1 MKMKFIIF
9 TIVILTLI
17 AACSSMGLKQ
27 SGHKG
32 EIETENALFEKAETL
47 YKNETFDQAIA
58 AYSQYISRYPDGKM
72 IDAIFLKIGMAN
84 EQLNKNDQ
92 ALTYLKQLIQKFP
105 KSPFVM
111 DAHIEIL
118 SVYLKQGRFQ
128 ELEQDAKVILK
139 GSLHKTQ
146 RLKVYGVLG
155 DSSAAKGNSYE
166 AVQYY
171 DKMLQLISP
180 ESHSDVFDRVQSV
193 VDQLSIEQTKQ
204 LLEQSSAKGVRSHL
218 LYHLGKLHFAAKNF
232 KASETVFRELID
244 KYPDFR
250 ENKSVAQILDS
261 IASGEAFKP
270 YTLGCLLPLSGSY
283 AAYGQR
289 ALRGIEMALVHF
301 SHEAS
306 NFIPKLVVK
315 DTQSDPEH
323 AKNALKELAKEG
335 VAALIGPMVTAELVA
350 MEADALGVPMITL
363 TQKEYITDS
372 SPYVFR
378 NFITP
383 EMQVKALVNY
393 TSKTLGAKRYT
404 ILYPNENYGITFMS
418 LFWDEVVV
426 HDGMIV
432 GAESYNA
439 VQTDFADAIKKLVGL
454 YYPMSQDA
462 RKKALDHAKML
473 RDPKAALEFFD
484 PEEDNLLFLDNKKT
498 KKFEFNDGSE
508 DKITFMNEED
518 LGESQKDSEEEE
530 SIVDFN
536 AIFIPDSPKK
546 VGLIIPQLAFYDI
559 RNVCLLGTNIWH
571 SDNLIRMSR
580 RYLSNALVIDGFFVE
595 SEDYNIRKFVSDFS
609 EVYNEKPEI
618 FAATAYDSA
627 LIILNLLKD
636 PTIELRSQVKDHLL
650 SMRPYRGIT
659 GKTAFRPNGEV
670 SKDLFILGI
679 RNGKF
684 IEIGRLNPNPVNIDS
699 LSKKM
704 VNPTKETE
712 TNEARGEAK

>member
-1 MKMKFIIF
+1 MKMKYIIF
-9 TIVILTLI
+9 TITILSFIT
-17 AACSSMGLKQ
+17 ACSSMGLKQ
-27 SGHKG
+27 SKRKG
-32 EIETENALFEKAETL
+32 EIDTENALFEKAETQ
-47 YKNETFDQAIA
+47 YKNESFDQAIA

-72 IDAIFLKIGMAN
+72 IDAAFLKLGITHQQVG
-84 EQLNKNDQ
+84 KNDQ
-92 ALTYLKQLIQKFP
+92 ALTYLEQLIQKFP
-105 KSPFVM
+105 KSPFIM
-111 DAHIEIL
+111 DARIEIL
-118 SVYLKQGRFQ
+118 SVYLKQGRFRK
-128 ELEQDAKVILK
+128 LEQDATAILK
-139 GSLHKTQ
+139 DSLHATQ
-146 RLKVYGVLG
+146 RLKVYGLLG
-155 DSSAAKGNSYE
+155 DRSADMGNAFD

-171 DKMLQLISP
+171 DKMLQLISF
-180 ESHSDVFDRVQSV
+180 ESRSTVFDRVQSV
-193 VDQLSIEQTKQ
+193 VDQLSMGQTKHLLDQ
-204 LLEQSSAKGVRSHL
+204 LPAKGVYSHL
-218 LYHLGKLHFAAKNF
+218 LYHLGKLHFTAKNF
-232 KASETVFRELID
+232 EASEAVFRELTD
-244 KYPDFR
+244 KFPNFR

-289 ALRGIEMALVHF
+289 ALQGIEMALVHF
-301 SHEAS
+301 SQKAS
-306 NFIPKLVVK
+306 NFTPKLVVK

-323 AKNALKELAKEG
+323 ARNALQEMAKEG
-335 VAALIGPMVTAELVA
+335 VAAVIGPMVTTESVA

-372 SPYVFR
+372 SPYIFR

-383 EMQVKALVNY
+383 EMQVKALVNF

-404 ILYPNENYGITFMS
+404 ILYPNENYGTTFMN

-426 HDGMIV
+426 HDGTIV
-432 GAESYNA
+432 GAESYNV
-439 VQTDFADAIKKLVGL
+439 VQTDFADAIMRLVGL

-462 RKKALDHAKML
+462 RKKALDHVNML
-473 RDPKAALEFFD
+473 RDPKEALEFFES
-484 PEEDNLLFLDNKKT
+484 EEENLLFPDNKKT
-498 KKFEFNDGSE
+498 KKYKFGDDVD
-508 DKITFMNEED
+508 DKITFMNEEE
-518 LGESQKDSEEEE
+518 LEKAKKDSEEEE

-559 RNVCLLGTNIWH
+559 RDVYLLGTNIWH
-571 SDNLIRMSR
+571 SDSLIHMSR
-580 RYLSNALVIDGFFVE
+580 RYLSNAIVIDGFFVE

-650 SMRPYRGIT
+650 IMPPYKGIT

-679 RNGKF
+679 RNNKF
-684 IEIGRLNPNPVNIDS
+684 VEIGQLNPNPVNIE
-699 LSKKM
+699 LISKKM
-704 VNPTKETE
+704 VNPMEKP
-712 TNEARGEAK
+712 EANKAQEKAK

>member
-1 MKMKFIIF
+1 MKLIIF
-9 TIVILTLI
+9 TIVISTFI
-17 AACSSMGLKQ
+17 AACSSIGLKQ
-27 SGHKG
+27 SRQKG
-32 EIETENALFEKAETL
+32 EIDTEDALFQKAETL

-72 IDAIFLKIGMAN
+72 IEAAFLKLGIAH
-84 EQLNKNDQ
+84 EQLGQNDQ
-92 ALTYLKQLIQKFP
+92 ALIYLEQLIQKFP

-118 SVYLKQGRFQ
+118 SVYLKQGRFRK
-128 ELEQDAKVILK
+128 LEQDAKVILK
-139 GSLHKTQ
+139 DSLHKTQ

-155 DSSAAKGNSYE
+155 DRSAATGNSYE

-171 DKMLQLISP
+171 DKMLQLISS
-180 ESHSDVFDRVQSV
+180 ESRSNVFDRVQSV
-193 VDQLSIEQTKQ
+193 VDQLSIGQTKQ
-204 LLEQSSAKGVRSHL
+204 LLDQLSTKGVRSHL
-218 LYHLGKLHFAAKNF
+218 LYHLGKLHFTAKKF
-232 KASETVFRELID
+232 KASKTVFRELID
-244 KYPDFR
+244 KFPNFI
-250 ENKSVAQILDS
+250 ENKSVAHILDS
-261 IASGEAFKP
+261 IASGEAFEP

-301 SHEAS
+301 SQNAS
-306 NFIPKLVVK
+306 NFIPKLIVK

-323 AKNALKELAKEG
+323 AKNALKEMAKEG
-335 VAALIGPMVTAELVA
+335 VAAVIGPMVTAESVA
-350 MEADALGVPMITL
+350 MEADALGVPLITL

-404 ILYPNENYGITFMS
+404 ILYPNENYGITFMN

-432 GAESYNA
+432 GAESYNV

-454 YYPMSQDA
+454 YYPMSQDV
-462 RKKALDHAKML
+462 RKKTLDHVKML
-473 RDPKAALEFFD
+473 RDPKEALDFF
-484 PEEDNLLFLDNKKT
+484 ESEKENLLFPDNKKT
-498 KKFEFNDGSE
+498 KKSEFSDGID
-508 DKITFMNEED
+508 DKIIFMNEEE
-518 LGESQKDSEEEE
+518 LEKTKKDSEDEE

-559 RNVCLLGTNIWH
+559 RDVYLLGTNIWH

-580 RYLSNALVIDGFFVE
+580 RYLSNTLVIDGFFVE

-627 LIILNLLKD
+627 LLILNLLKD
-636 PTIELRSQVKDHLL
+636 STIELRSQVKDHLL
-650 SMRPYRGIT
+650 TMHPYKGIT

-684 IEIGRLNPNPVNIDS
+684 IEIGRLNPNPVNIE
-699 LSKKM
+699 LISKKM
-704 VNPTKETE
+704 VNSKKET
-712 TNEARGEAK
+712 TANAARGKAD

>member
-1 MKMKFIIF
+1 MKFIII
-9 TIVILTLI
+9 TIVSLAFF
-17 AACSSMGLKQ
+17 AACSSMGPKQ
-27 SGHKG
+27 TGPKG
-32 EIETENALFEKAETL
+32 EIETENAIFEKAETL

-58 AYSQYISRYPDGKM
+58 AYSQYISQYPNGKM
-72 IDAIFLKIGMAN
+72 VEATLLKLGIAHR
-84 EQLNKNDQ
+84 QLGKNDQ
-92 ALTYLKQLIQKFP
+92 ALTYLEQLIQKFP

-111 DAHIEIL
+111 DARIEIL

-128 ELEQDAKVILK
+128 KLERDAKVILK
-139 GSLHKTQ
+139 GALQKTQ
-146 RLKVYGVLG
+146 RAKVYGVLG
-155 DSSAAKGNSYE
+155 DSSAAKGNAYE
-166 AVQYY
+166 AVQFY
-171 DKMLQLISP
+171 DKMLQLISL
-180 ESHSDVFDRVQSV
+180 ESRSDVFDRVQSV
-193 VDQLSIEQTKQ
+193 VDQLNIEQTKQ
-204 LLEQSSAKGVRSHL
+204 LLEQLSAKGVRSHL
-218 LYHLGKLHFAAKNF
+218 LYHLGKLHFTKKRFTEAEA
-232 KASETVFRELID
+232 VFRELID

-289 ALRGIEMALVHF
+289 ALRGIEMALVHL
-301 SHEAS
+301 SQNAP
-306 NFIPKLVVK
+306 NFEPKLVVK

-323 AKNALKELAKEG
+323 AKRALEEMAKEG
-335 VAALIGPMVTAELVA
+335 VAAVIGPMVTAESVA
-350 MEADALGVPMITL
+350 MEADALGVPVITL

-393 TSKTLGAKRYT
+393 TSKTLGATRYA
-404 ILYPNENYGITFMS
+404 ILYPNENYGITFMN

-432 GAESYNA
+432 GAESYNV
-439 VQTDFADAIKKLVGL
+439 VQTDFADAIKRLVGL
-454 YYPMSQDA
+454 YYPMSQDT
-462 RKKALDHAKML
+462 RQKELEHAKML
-473 RDPKAALEFFD
+473 RDPTEALAFFES
-484 PEEDNLLFLDNKKT
+484 EEGNRLIPDTKKT
-498 KKFEFNDGSE
+498 KKFEFSDGS
-508 DKITFMNEED
+508 DDRVTFMNEE
-518 LGESQKDSEEEE
+518 ESEETKKNSEEEE

-559 RNVCLLGTNIWH
+559 RDVYLLGTNIWH
-571 SDNLIRMSR
+571 SDSLIRMSR
-580 RYLSNALVIDGFFVE
+580 RYLTNALVVDGFFVE
-595 SEDYNIRKFVSDFS
+595 SEDYDIRKFVSDFS
-609 EVYNEKPEI
+609 EIYDEKPEI

-650 SMRPYRGIT
+650 TMRPYRGIT

-684 IEIGRLNPNPVNIDS
+684 IEIGRLNPNPVNIE
-699 LSKKM
+699 LISKKM
-704 VNPTKETE
+704 VNSKKET
-712 TNEARGEAK
+712 TANAARGKAD